1 MFSSP
6 VMNTRNDVTGLTKE
20 EELGIKEK
28 ERLKNMCGVDD
39 EFKNDYLNSYFET
52 LNVSDETEVDWNL
65 MILKSLEFHEFD
77 DCKAVIN
84 MLDDREYVFK
94 YRFELQ
100 KKFEE
105 MVKWFLN
112 EYLGIT
118 HRPIPPCTMDKQ
130 KIDLLDLYM
139 LVDKDGGYRNVT
151 TENMWPIIAKDMGL
165 EYKDGDFIRIIYA
178 MYLDTLEYY
187 YKFKTVQQKVHDK
200 GVMNEEA
207 EFSKEGHKRTNSLGG
222 CNDAAGGEHQEVEP
236 TQVAFFA
243 GIRDDNWNQMK
254 KRKKFNFNQARWAVE
269 EANRSVMKQV
279 HKHNQV

>member
-1 MFSSP
+1 
-6 VMNTRNDVTGLTKE
+6 
-20 EELGIKEK
+20 
-28 ERLKNMCGVDD
+28 
-39 EFKNDYLNSYFET
+39 
-52 LNVSDETEVDWNL
+52 
-65 MILKSLEFHEFD
+65 MILKSLEFHEFND
-77 DCKAVIN
+77 YKAVIN

-118 HRPIPPCTMDKQ
+118 HRPFPPCTMDKQ

-139 LVDKDGGYRNVT
+139 LVDKDGGYRDVT

-187 YKFKTVQQKVHDK
+187 YKFKMVQQKVHDK
-200 GVMNEEA
+200 RVMNEEA
-207 EFSKEGHKRTNSLGG
+207 EFSKEDHRRTNSLGG
-222 CNDAAGGEHQEVEP
+222 CNDAAGGVHHEVEP

-254 KRKKFNFNQARWAVE
+254 KRKRFNFNQARWAVE
-269 EANRSVMKQV
+269 EANRSVMKQA